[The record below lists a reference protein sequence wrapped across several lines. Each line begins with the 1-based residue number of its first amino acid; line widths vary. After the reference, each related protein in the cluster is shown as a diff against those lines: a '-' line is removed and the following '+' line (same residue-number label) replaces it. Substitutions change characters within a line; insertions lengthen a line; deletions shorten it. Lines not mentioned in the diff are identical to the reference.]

1 MNDCL
6 DYRRYA
12 VTSPDRA
19 CTLFRQTMGYPATS
33 GFFARASYL
42 GRHLSLGAAIVAY
55 IAAFISM
62 NFACGGPR
70 R

>member
-1 MNDCL
+1 
-6 DYRRYA
+6 
-12 VTSPDRA
+12 
-19 CTLFRQTMGYPATS
+19 MGYAAATS